1 MIPSGGAAGRNNVV
15 QQTSRTY
22 QIDLN
27 RKRVV
32 GTTDELDAVKQAVFK
47 ILQTSRFEHLIY
59 AGNYGSEASKVVGGS
74 PAGAAEVSRFIRE
87 ALLQDDRITAVQ
99 EMQVRVAGDEMT
111 ATFTVV
117 SVFGSFRAE
126 V

>member
-1 MIPSGGAAGRNNVV
+1 MIPSGGSVGSTNIA
-15 QQTSRTY
+15 QQPSRTY
-22 QIDLN
+22 KIDLT
-27 RKRVV
+27 RKQVV
-32 GTTDELDAVKQAVFK
+32 GTVDGLEAVKQAVFK

-59 AGNYGSEASKVVGGS
+59 AGNYGSEATNVVGGS
-74 PAGAAEVSRFIRE
+74 PAGAAEVGRFIRE

-99 EMQVRVAGDEMT
+99 DMQISVAGDEMT

-117 SVFGSFRAE
+117 STFGSFQAE

>member
-1 MIPSGGAAGRNNVV
+1 MIPSGGATGRNNVS

-22 QIDLN
+22 QIDLT

-32 GTTDELDAVKQAVFK
+32 GAVDGLDAVKQAVFK

-59 AGNYGSEASKVVGGS
+59 GGNYGSEASNVVGGS
-74 PAGAAEVSRFIRE
+74 PAGAAEVGRFIRE

-99 EMQVRVAGDEMT
+99 DMQISVAGDEMT

-117 SVFGSFRAE
+117 SIFGSFTAE